1 MLVCDGR
8 IKDSREREFF
18 NIKKS
23 LFSGATVSQIDLS
36 ASASAYLEKSAQ
48 DSMLEIENLEVSIRS
63 YNCIKK
69 SGAKTVLDLLLM
81 GKKKFLGIKG
91 AGKSVIKEIEEV
103 LFELSFSWPNEGFC
117 WNEKDVNEA
126 RTFRAL
132 VGATNDVV
140 FQEAKRKVAFCVHEE
155 VMRERISLINVN

>member
-23 LFSGATVSQIDLS
+23 LFSEGSISQIDLS

-69 SGAKTVLDLLLM
+69 SGARTVLDLLLM
-81 GKKKFLGIKG
+81 GKKKFLAIKG
-91 AGKSVIKEIEEV
+91 AGKSVISEIEEV
-103 LFELSFSWPNEGFC
+103 LSELSFSWPNDGFL
-117 WNEKDVNEA
+117 WNANDVNEA

-132 VGATNDVV
+132 VGATNEIV
-140 FQEAKRKVAFCVHEE
+140 FQEAKRKVAFSIHEE
-155 VMRERISLINVN
+155 VMRERINLVNVN